1 MRLISVEEG
10 KEVRVL
16 DIDGGK
22 GVKNRLAAIGIYPGG
37 TLKVIK
43 APPGPVIVEVAGS
56 RVALG
61 KGMAGKIKVEV
72 L

>member
-1 MRLISVEEG
+1 MRLIHVEEG
-10 KEVRVL
+10 KEVKIL

-37 TLKVIK
+37 TLKVVK
-43 APPGPVIVEVAGS
+43 TPPGPVIVEVAGG
-56 RVALG
+56 RVAIG
-61 KGMAGKIKVEV
+61 KGMARKIRVEV